1 MENTKNTIRILT
13 KIQLISSIVWAIT
26 MLVCAL
32 VLKESYREIS
42 LILICGYLVEF
53 LLLSSSKSNLK
64 KFIEEKV

>member
-32 VLKESYREIS
+32 VLKGSYREIS